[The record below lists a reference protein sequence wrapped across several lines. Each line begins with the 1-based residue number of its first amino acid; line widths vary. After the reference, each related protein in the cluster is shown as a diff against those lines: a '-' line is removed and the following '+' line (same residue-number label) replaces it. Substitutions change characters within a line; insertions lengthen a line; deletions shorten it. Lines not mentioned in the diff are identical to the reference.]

1 MNHNKT
7 QACAVIA
14 LAAAF
19 GATSVSAQE
28 LTIGLSS
35 EPTAVDPHYHDLTP
49 NNQLGMHIYSMLA
62 TPDANLIA
70 QPELATSWE
79 AEDDNTWV
87 FKLRDDVTFSD
98 GTPFDAS
105 DVVFT
110 FCRVMNNESAIGS
123 TGSSV
128 VSNFESV
135 ETPDL
140 YTLRI
145 KTKEVEPIMPEMLA
159 GVPILSDSIVEHD
172 EISFDLQNDC
182 GVTGTW
188 PSIDDFNVGNAAI
201 GTGPFKLEKFSKGAE
216 ISLSRN
222 ESYFGPK
229 PDWETVTFV
238 PVPSDGPRLAGLLSG
253 DYDVIESPA
262 ARDLAQ
268 IKGNDAF
275 DYVSTPSNRVIFLQL
290 DTGRADSPFVTAEDG
305 SNPFQDLRVR
315 QAMSMAIDREAI
327 VERIMDGLASP
338 ANQFIPD
345 EMFGAIPQP
354 AALEYNP
361 QKAKELLAEAGYPD
375 GFKVTFHATNDRYI
389 NDSQIAQA
397 VAQFLTRVGIE
408 TELDAMTRSMFF
420 SRRSGR
426 EFSFSMGGWGSSE
439 GGAAS
444 FLRQYAVTTDD
455 ARGVGGSNYG
465 GWSDPE
471 FDAVVLEAISTVDD
485 AKRSELLQQA
495 EQMAVDKLGF
505 IPLHFESTVW
515 AFREGLS
522 YDGRADQF
530 TLAYQIKRDA
540 E

>member
-1 MNHNKT
+1 MYHRKT

-14 LAAAF
+14 LAAAL
-19 GATSVSAQE
+19 GATSLSAEE
-28 LTIGLSS
+28 LTIALSS

-62 TPDANLIA
+62 TPNANLEA
-70 QPELATSWE
+70 TPDLATSWT

-87 FKLRDDVTFSD
+87 FKLREGVKFSD
-98 GTPFDAS
+98 GSDFDAD
-105 DVVFT
+105 DVIFT
-110 FCRVMNNESAIGS
+110 FCRVMNNEGAIGS

-135 ETPDL
+135 EAPDPH
-140 YTLRI
+140 TVRI
-145 KTKEVEPIMPEMLA
+145 TTKAVEPIMPEIMA
-159 GVPILSDSIVEHD
+159 GVSILSDSIVAHD
-172 EISFDLQNDC
+172 GITFDLENNC
-182 GVTGTW
+182 GVTGEW
-188 PSIDDFNVGNAAI
+188 PSIDDFNVGGAAV

-216 ISLSRN
+216 IVLTRN
-222 ESYFGPK
+222 ENYYGTAPE
-229 PDWETVTFV
+229 WETLTFV
-238 PVPSDGPRLAGLLSG
+238 PVPSAGPRLAGLLSG

-262 ARDLAQ
+262 ARDVAQ
-268 IKGNDAF
+268 IEANEAF
-275 DYVSTPSNRVIFLQL
+275 DYVSTPSNRVIFLQM
-290 DTGRADSPFVTAEDG
+290 DIGRDDSPFIATTDG
-305 SNPFQDLRVR
+305 SNPFQDIRVR
-315 QAMSMAIDREAI
+315 QAVSMAIDREAI
-327 VERIMDGLASP
+327 VTRIMDNLAQP
-338 ANQFIPD
+338 AYQFIPD
-345 EMFGAIPQP
+345 EMFGAIPDP
-354 AALEYNP
+354 APLEYNP
-361 QKAKELLAEAGYPD
+361 EKAKELLAEAGYPD

-420 SRRSGR
+420 SRRSNR

-444 FLRQYAVTTDD
+444 FLRQYALTTDD

-471 FDAVVLEAISTVDD
+471 FDAVVLEAISTVDED
-485 AKRSELLQQA
+485 ERRALLEKA

-515 AFREGLS
+515 AFRKGLS
-522 YDGRADQF
+522 YAGRADQF
-530 TLAYQIKRDA
+530 TLAYEIERSG